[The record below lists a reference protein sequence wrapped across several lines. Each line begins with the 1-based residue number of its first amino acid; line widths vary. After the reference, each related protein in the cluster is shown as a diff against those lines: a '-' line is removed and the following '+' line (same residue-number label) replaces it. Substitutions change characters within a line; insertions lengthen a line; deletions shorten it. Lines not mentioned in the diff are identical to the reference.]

1 MANWFSNTK
10 AAFDRAF
17 PERQIYH
24 RTGGTVRFISVTPWQ
39 QAIAATAVAAFVLWS
54 GFLTIMFVVSDLNGS
69 AQTTEARRDAS
80 KAEQYVAKLRA
91 QSTMQQTM
99 IQKNSAEREQ
109 ESAEIEDRL
118 EAIESVVDELKN
130 DEGFEISALKGDGA
144 AILVRAS
151 IDEAD
156 SRQARELPLVTADA
170 AQFSRSS
177 VRATVNPWEDEQERV
192 LRKAEEVA
200 IERTERARGVLAMT
214 SVGTGRIMEN
224 AAEGQG
230 GPELSLDALIPERAT
245 ALLSQS
251 FLRRLNQ
258 TSARIVEMKHYED
271 IIASMPLSQPV
282 GVEYRLTSRYGLRID
297 PFRKRPQSHA
307 GLDMAAFRNAPIIA
321 AGPGTV
327 TVAGVKSGYG
337 RVIEID
343 HGNGF
348 KTRYGHLNTIG
359 VTVGQEVKTG
369 DKIGGMGSTGRST
382 GDHLHYEVWFNNK
395 PNDPAHFLK
404 AGRHVHKR

>member
-54 GFLTIMFVVSDLNGS
+54 GFLTVMFVVNDLNGS
-69 AQTTEARRDAS
+69 ETTRELTREASRTQ
-80 KAEQYVAKLRA
+80 QYIESIRAKEATQRTLLQESTVA
-91 QSTMQQTM
+91 
-99 IQKNSAEREQ
+99 REK

-118 EAIESVVDELKN
+118 EAIESIVDELKN
-130 DEGFEISALKGDGA
+130 DEGFEISALQGDGA

-156 SRQARELPLVTADA
+156 NRQARELPLVTADA
-170 AQFSRSS
+170 ANYSRSA

-224 AAEGQG
+224 ASDGQG
-230 GPELSLDALIPERAT
+230 GPALPLDALIPERAT
-245 ALLSQS
+245 ALLSPS

-271 IIASMPLSQPV
+271 IIASMPLSKPV
-282 GVEYRLTSRYGLRID
+282 GVEYRLTSNYGLRID
-297 PFRKRPQSHA
+297 PFRKRPASHA
-307 GLDMAAFRNAPIIA
+307 GLDLAAFRNAPIIA
-321 AGPGTV
+321 AGPGKV
-327 TVAGVKSGYG
+327 TLAGVKNGYG

-348 KTRYGHLNTIG
+348 KTRYGHLNTIA